1 MLCQGCAPIPTRT
14 LTQFASPWRTKQ
26 FTDPVSDAGAQCWPD
41 DEANERDCSDC
52 CGRSGGLR
60 PCERGKR
67 GGEGDARR
75 TVQSQSLPPGRKRWT
90 AAPENDRV
98 SAARKRA
105 ERTRRSS
112 SPTESIP
119 CLMPSGGAVGA
130 RRPTSQRASR
140 DPEDAAPRRT
150 SSSPSDDPPAGVS
163 LLLNDRGQAT
173 RSSVGRGGRGRKDAR
188 EGMTVE
194 QI

>member
-14 LTQFASPWRTKQ
+14 LTHFASPWRTKQ

-41 DEANERDCSDC
+41 DEANERACSDC

-60 PCERGKR
+60 PSERGKR

-105 ERTRRSS
+105 KRTRRGS
-112 SPTESIP
+112 SPTESRSRASCP
-119 CLMPSGGAVGA
+119 RAAPSEPAA
-130 RRPTSQRASR
+130 RRPSVLRVILKM
-140 DPEDAAPRRT
+140 PRRGERRLLHRMT
-150 SSSPSDDPPAGVS
+150 HLPVFPSCSMTEARLPALPLAGA
-163 LLLNDRGQAT
+163 GG
-173 RSSVGRGGRGRKDAR
+173 VGRMPGRA
-188 EGMTVE
+188 
-194 QI
+194 

>member
-14 LTQFASPWRTKQ
+14 LTHFASPWRTKQ

-41 DEANERDCSDC
+41 DEANERACSDC

-60 PCERGKR
+60 PSERGKR

-75 TVQSQSLPPGRKRWT
+75 TVASQSLPRKKEVDGGPGERPSLRGTEARQANSAWFVT
-90 AAPENDRV
+90 DRI
-98 SAARKRA
+98 A
-105 ERTRRSS
+105 
-112 SPTESIP
+112 IP

-150 SSSPSDDPPAGVS
+150 SSS
-163 LLLNDRGQAT
+163 
-173 RSSVGRGGRGRKDAR
+173 
-188 EGMTVE
+188 
-194 QI
+194 